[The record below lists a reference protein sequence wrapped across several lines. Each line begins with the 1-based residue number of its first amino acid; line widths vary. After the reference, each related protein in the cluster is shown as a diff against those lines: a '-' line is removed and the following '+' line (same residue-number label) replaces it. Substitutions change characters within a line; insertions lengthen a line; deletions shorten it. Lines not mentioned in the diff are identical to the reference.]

1 MQWILP
7 ILIVIHV
14 VPGIFGPDR
23 FLCWLA
29 WRERGLSNSVI
40 PKWARRQRPCWRAA
54 FYGVSRM
61 AARLERSSRFSRS
74 ARFAPSQRR
83 DPKRHRLAR
92 NPSPGRGERSG
103 TQSSSGSY
111 RLQPAGRCGPAGDH
125 DHLHVGRTIHLMPP
139 IHVASVNPRT
149 SPESAAFG

>member
-1 MQWILP
+1 MQRILP

-14 VPGIFGPDR
+14 VPGIF
-23 FLCWLA
+23 
-29 WRERGLSNSVI
+29 
-40 PKWARRQRPCWRAA
+40 WAGST
-54 FYGVSRM
+54 FVL
-61 AARLERSSRFSRS
+61 ARLEGAGAEQLGYPQMGAATTTVLAGVVRAGSRTRRGLRHRSCGH
-74 ARFAPSQRR
+74 
-83 DPKRHRLAR
+83 PKRHRLACD
-92 NPSPGRGERSG
+92 PSSGRGERSG

-125 DHLHVGRTIHLMPP
+125 DHLHVGRPIHLMPP